1 MKLSKSPHHVPRL
14 PAPLAPPPGGV
25 MSRFIHRLQ
34 SMPALALLLAT
45 ALLAG
50 TAQGAPQ
57 GELDAS
63 FGDKGRSLLLDGRH
77 QSIAAVQLDDGK
89 IMLGSG
95 SLVYRL
101 NPDGSLDHSFGQ
113 SGVIEL
119 EAFDGCFRPRDL
131 AVQADGRI
139 MLAGILDHEGSCG
152 GDSAA
157 VLVRLSPDGTV
168 DTTFGEDGLVDV
180 SPHNSNE
187 RVSISRVIGL
197 EDGHILV
204 AGTSP
209 RVEGPR
215 MFLKR
220 FQADGSQD
228 TTFGTGPLDGIALV
242 GPPASLMWMAR
253 QGEDRFIAC
262 GMTHSDLLVV
272 SVSADGS
279 VDSAFGVNGV
289 SRIPINRDGGFTGA
303 RCLVMPDG
311 SIVLAASVDA
321 WGQYSELY
329 RLTPEGA
336 LDPNFGAGGGAGAG
350 IGADTILDVVRLAD
364 GQIGISG
371 SVSDGL
377 MFIARVDPVR
387 GELDPVF
394 GDGGV
399 TLVDFGEGRAFSR
412 LRNARL
418 FQLANGGLLGIG
430 YATHQTGHNSWTL
443 APLALARV
451 DLEGP
456 GHPGFAGFAGPAVF
470 QMGSSEG
477 IFDAVVAVRR
487 TGGSTGTLSVDFE
500 TVADTA
506 QSPQDFS
513 ARSGTLTW
521 ASGETGARTISVPLQ
536 TSSSTGTFDIQLSSS
551 TGGLATSVVTVSWP
565 GGGGGGVGPGGG
577 GGGVGPGGGG
587 GGVGLGSAGGGGATT
602 GTELLVLA
610 ALCTLTWLSRRRKR
624 PDNSSIRLH
633 T

>member
-1 MKLSKSPHHVPRL
+1 MKLSNSPHHVTRQA
-14 PAPLAPPPGGV
+14 APVPPPPSGAMG
-25 MSRFIHRLQ
+25 RFIHRLR
-34 SMPALALLLAT
+34 SVPALALLLAT

-63 FGDKGRSLLLDGRH
+63 FGNKGRSLLLDDRYR
-77 QSIAAVQLDDGK
+77 SSAAVQLDDGK

-113 SGVIEL
+113 TGVVGL
-119 EAFDGCFRPRDL
+119 GAFDYCFRPQDL

-139 MLAGILDHEGSCG
+139 ILAGILNEGGCTG
-152 GDSAA
+152 NRAA
-157 VLVRLSPDGTV
+157 TLVRLSPDGTV
-168 DTTFGEDGLVDV
+168 DTTFGEDGLVDI
-180 SPHNSNE
+180 SPRSSDE
-187 RVSISRVIGL
+187 RISRVIGL
-197 EDGHILV
+197 DDGRILV

-209 RVEGPR
+209 RVGGPR
-215 MFLKR
+215 MFLQR
-220 FQADGSQD
+220 FQADGSLD
-228 TTFGTGPLDGIALV
+228 TTFGTGPLAGIALV

-262 GMTHSDLLVV
+262 GITYRELLVV

-279 VDSAFGVNGV
+279 VESAFGVNGV
-289 SRIPINRDGGFTGA
+289 TRIPINRDGGFTGA

-321 WGQYSELY
+321 WGQYLELY

-336 LDPNFGAGGGAGAG
+336 LDSNFGAGGGAGAW

-371 SVSDGL
+371 SVSDAL
-377 MFIARVDPVR
+377 MFIARVDPAR

-394 GDGGV
+394 GDSGV
-399 TLVDFGEGRAFSR
+399 TLVDFGEGRSFSR
-412 LRNARL
+412 LQNARL
-418 FQLANGGLLGIG
+418 FQLANGGLLGVG
-430 YATHQTGHNSWTL
+430 YGTHQTGHHSWVPAL
-443 APLALARV
+443 AFARV

-456 GHPGFAGFAGPAVF
+456 GHPGFAGFADPAVI
-470 QMGSSEG
+470 QMGSSKG

-506 QSPQDFS
+506 QSPRDFS

-536 TSSSTGTFDIQLSSS
+536 TSSSPGTFDIQLSNS
-551 TGGLATSVVTVSWP
+551 TGGLATSVVAVSWP
-565 GGGGGGVGPGGG
+565 AGGGGGGGSPGGG
-577 GGGVGPGGGG
+577 GSDPIGGNGGGG
-587 GGVGLGSAGGGGATT
+587 GAIT

-624 PDNSSIRLH
+624 PDNFSIRLH
-633 T
+633 K